1 VHRSSAARVRSP
13 AANEE
18 LELKIESVRAFA
30 TVVWSNGG
38 QCGVAFDDPLM
49 PFEVERLRRDGTAA
63 NLRGLTLE
71 ERQALEDWL
80 LGIAR

>member
-1 VHRSSAARVRSP
+1 
-13 AANEE
+13 
-18 LELKIESVRAFA
+18 
-30 TVVWSNGG
+30 
-38 QCGVAFDDPLM
+38 M